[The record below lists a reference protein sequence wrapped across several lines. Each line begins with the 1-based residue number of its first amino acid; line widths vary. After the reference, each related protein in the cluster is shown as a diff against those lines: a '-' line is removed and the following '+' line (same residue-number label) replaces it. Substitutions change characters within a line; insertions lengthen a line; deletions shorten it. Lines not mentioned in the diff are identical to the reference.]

1 MSHIKYIIGFI
12 VLFSNTLVSNNFSNN
27 NFTIHKIY
35 DDEIFYNFVSY
46 ENELYISSSNGIY
59 KIDVSGDHL
68 ILFDAS
74 ISGPINTIFER
85 NNNFKIKFIEL
96 PNVYP
101 NLYAKAITDFAYLDN
116 NLYVIA
122 RGKLL
127 IYNNLKYSF
136 NSAGSVRS
144 ITDNAIGTY
153 DGVYIN
159 GKKLNK
165 ITYTDGQIR
174 KFDSITFVCY
184 NGLLS
189 FKDNIETKLYNND
202 NSIRTKGEYGA
213 ISDIYAIDNSKYI
226 VISDKG
232 IYRYNYVLNVFDI
245 IYTKQ
250 NKIIPIRNKIDSRI
264 KDTGEFHFID
274 DKRYISLNVK
284 DNKIDI
290 IESNIK
296 YEIKDILESD
306 VNGNDFYAI
315 SKNNLLL
322 ILKRTKEGL
331 KLESQYPIKTTAH
344 TISDYENLIF
354 LSGNNGLSIFEK
366 TKEKINNARIL
377 IYLFD
382 SNDTT
387 FNEINSDM
395 KSFKREDLS
404 VLLVRN
410 KVDLKNTN
418 QNLINQLEKFE
429 IIEISA
435 NNIDSV
441 SSLKKR
447 LVNEINILN
456 PYTDTVISNS
466 RHYEALMKALKAIKE
481 VNIGLKSDISGDL
494 LSVDIRKSIEHL
506 AEITGE
512 ITNDDVLGNI
522 FANFCIGK

>member
-1 MSHIKYIIGFI
+1 MINQETIIALATPNGLGAISVIRISGLNAISVTEKLFKPKGNKKLSNQKSHTVHLGHLMKNSHELDEVLVTLFKGPHSYTGENTIEISCHGSTFIQQEIIDLFI
-12 VLFSNTLVSNNFSNN
+12 
-27 NFTIHKIY
+27 
-35 DDEIFYNFVSY
+35 E
-46 ENELYISSSNGIY
+46 NGIR
-59 KIDVSGDHL
+59 VANPGEFTL
-68 ILFDAS
+68 RAF
-74 ISGPINTIFER
+74 
-85 NNNFKIKFIEL
+85 
-96 PNVYP
+96 
-101 NLYAKAITDFAYLDN
+101 
-116 NLYVIA
+116 
-122 RGKLL
+122 
-127 IYNNLKYSF
+127 
-136 NSAGSVRS
+136 
-144 ITDNAIGTY
+144 
-153 DGVYIN
+153 IN
-159 GKKLNK
+159 GKMDLNQAEAVADLIASENEGSHKLAMEQMKNGFSNDLKKLRAELLHFSSMIELELDFSQEDVEFAERSEFKKLTVK
-165 ITYTDGQIR
+165 IQTELEKLIDSFKSGNVLKNGISVAIAGKPNAGKSSLLNTLLNEDKAIVSDIPGTTR
-174 KFDSITFVCY
+174 DSIEDSLVIDGINFRFTDTA
-184 NGLLS
+184 GLR
-189 FKDNIETKLYNND
+189 ET
-202 NSIRTKGEYGA
+202 E
-213 ISDIYAIDNSKYI
+213 
-226 VISDKG
+226 
-232 IYRYNYVLNVFDI
+232 
-245 IYTKQ
+245 
-250 NKIIPIRNKIDSRI
+250 
-264 KDTGEFHFID
+264 
-274 DKRYISLNVK
+274 
-284 DNKIDI
+284 DI
-290 IESNIK
+290 IESKGI
-296 YEIKDILESD
+296 
-306 VNGNDFYAI
+306 
-315 SKNNLLL
+315 
-322 ILKRTKEGL
+322 
-331 KLESQYPIKTTAH
+331 
-344 TISDYENLIF
+344 
-354 LSGNNGLSIFEK
+354 EK